1 MPFSIRPHRRFPV
14 QCAVTY
20 HAGPFLK
27 LPLAYF
33 SGFWLLITLFVLSSS
48 PAYAEWV
55 KISSNDTF
63 TYYADPETIRRKGT
77 LVKMWVLVDFKTIQT
92 SAEGK
97 SYLSNKAQR
106 EYDCAEEQTRRLSY
120 YWYTGQMGK
129 GEVAVYDTDPTT
141 WQPDPPES
149 VGQKF
154 LKLACSKQ

>member
-1 MPFSIRPHRRFPV
+1 MKR
-14 QCAVTY
+14 
-20 HAGPFLK
+20 L
-27 LPLAYF
+27 
-33 SGFWLLITLFVLSSS
+33 LLIILLFLCSA

-55 KISSNDTF
+55 KISSNDTL
-63 TYYADPETIRRKGT
+63 TYYADPESIRHKGT
-77 LVKMWVLVDFKTIQT
+77 LVKMWGLVDFKTIQT

-97 SYLSNKAQR
+97 LYLSNKAQR

-129 GEVAVYDTDPTT
+129 GDVVVYDTDPTE

-154 LKLACSKQ
+154 WKLACGKQ